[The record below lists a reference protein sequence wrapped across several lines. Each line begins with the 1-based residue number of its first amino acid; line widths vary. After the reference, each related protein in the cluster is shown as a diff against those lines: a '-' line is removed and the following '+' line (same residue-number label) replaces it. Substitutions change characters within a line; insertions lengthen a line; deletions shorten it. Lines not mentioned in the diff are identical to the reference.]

1 MNEDDARFC
10 VNCGA
15 NLQQST
21 VEEAYTP
28 VYEENVVN
36 EQTEPAVQKDN
47 LGLSIAG
54 LILAAAGSAFGIT
67 SIAGLIIS
75 IIGLSKARKNAM
87 GDVPRGKNKVA
98 KILSTI
104 GIPVA
109 IVTLL
114 IFLFTVIV
122 YPTMLAELFK
132 DWGGSGSNAW
142 A

>member
-1 MNEDDARFC
+1 
-10 VNCGA
+10 
-15 NLQQST
+15 
-21 VEEAYTP
+21 
-28 VYEENVVN
+28 
-36 EQTEPAVQKDN
+36 
-47 LGLSIAG
+47 
-54 LILAAAGSAFGIT
+54 
-67 SIAGLIIS
+67 
-75 IIGLSKARKNAM
+75 M